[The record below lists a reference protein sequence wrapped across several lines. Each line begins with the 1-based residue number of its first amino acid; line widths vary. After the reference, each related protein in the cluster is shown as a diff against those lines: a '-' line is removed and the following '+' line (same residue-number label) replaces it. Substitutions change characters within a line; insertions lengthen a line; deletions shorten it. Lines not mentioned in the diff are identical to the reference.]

1 MPSAA
6 VAFSVPGKD
15 PKDLREFSDFAS
27 FLSYAYSTER
37 IPDDKVKFHPK
48 YAKFGVLK
56 HRGLTY
62 MLQMMSV
69 SDDDLFMLISVHKR
83 TMGKYEKRSKI
94 EVNGYPGLQAERTK
108 EGGAIDVWRSW
119 TAADRFY
126 AMTVEG
132 IPEGPD
138 GIENARRFIES
149 VRMLDRP

>member
-1 MPSAA
+1 MRPAYALLLIGSLACGGAGLPPKDAPTVVSAATPTSSDWLQVQMPSAA

-94 EVNGYPGLQAERTK
+94 EVNGYPGLQAERT
-108 EGGAIDVWRSW
+108 
-119 TAADRFY
+119 
-126 AMTVEG
+126 
-132 IPEGPD
+132 
-138 GIENARRFIES
+138 
-149 VRMLDRP
+149 